1 MRTIRL
7 LATSLLVA
15 LSMGASSCGDDEM
28 EVNPPTTSGGE
39 TSLELICKEYGITD
53 YKDIDLL
60 NYFIHAN
67 NTIINKEQAN
77 FTGLKDNHLWVATY
91 HNSTKEKLAEG
102 TCSSEFQHS
111 CKVFKEFEGY
121 KDMNISKITP
131 MWNYIINPSQFITIF
146 AYNFKE
152 DAAASLYSTLFY
164 NNGKSKEIRGLGDDN
179 VFNWYDNSVLIRD
192 YCYTLDGDRICAFTI
207 PTGDGVGMD
216 AVEVYAPLS
225 HSEIIYRWFDEDGA
239 FIGRWNGTT
248 KQQIWLTELKEL
260 SNLIDNDQ
268 YKVDFKL
275 SDSSTNIWK
284 FDATITSYDGDKNTL
299 SYEIDID
306 NGTIKGEDNYAS
318 LIIGKWKMTSGNAI
332 ATHVTYKNDGTF
344 EYTNTEDSSYKEV
357 GKYKI
362 DGNKL
367 YEMYND
373 EEEWIIND
381 ILLLNSMTL
390 SVQELEADGVTPT
403 GQKYSYQ
410 RVE

>member
-1 MRTIRL
+1 M
-7 LATSLLVA
+7 
-15 LSMGASSCGDDEM
+15 
-28 EVNPPTTSGGE
+28 
-39 TSLELICKEYGITD
+39 
-53 YKDIDLL
+53 
-60 NYFIHAN
+60 
-67 NTIINKEQAN
+67 
-77 FTGLKDNHLWVATY
+77 
-91 HNSTKEKLAEG
+91 
-102 TCSSEFQHS
+102 
-111 CKVFKEFEGY
+111 
-121 KDMNISKITP
+121 
-131 MWNYIINPSQFITIF
+131 
-146 AYNFKE
+146 
-152 DAAASLYSTLFY
+152 
-164 NNGKSKEIRGLGDDN
+164 
-179 VFNWYDNSVLIRD
+179 
-192 YCYTLDGDRICAFTI
+192 
-207 PTGDGVGMD
+207 
-216 AVEVYAPLS
+216 
-225 HSEIIYRWFDEDGA
+225 
-239 FIGRWNGTT
+239 
-248 KQQIWLTELKEL
+248 KEL

>member
-15 LSMGASSCGDDEM
+15 LSMGVSSCGDDEL

-53 YKDIDLL
+53 YKDIDLF
-60 NYFIHAN
+60 NYSIHAD
-67 NTIINKEQAN
+67 NTVINKEQAN
-77 FTGLKDNHLWVATY
+77 FTG
-91 HNSTKEKLAEG
+91 AEG
-102 TCSSEFQHS
+102 ICSSEFQLS

-121 KDMNISKITP
+121 KDMTISNITP
-131 MWNYIINPSQFITIF
+131 MWNYIINPSQFITIS
-146 AYNFKE
+146 AYSFKE
-152 DAAASLYSTLFY
+152 DATASLYSTLFY

-192 YCYTLDGDRICAFTI
+192 YCYTLDGDSICAFTI

-225 HSEIIYRWFDEDGA
+225 HSEVIYRWFDEDGA

-248 KQQIWLTELKEL
+248 KQSIWLTELKEL
-260 SNLIDNDQ
+260 SNFIYNDQ

-284 FDATITSYDGDKNTL
+284 FEATITSYDGDKNTL
-299 SYEIDID
+299 NYEIDID
-306 NGTIKGEDNYAS
+306 NGTIKGQDDYAS
-318 LIIGKWKMTSGNAI
+318 LVIGKWRMTSGDAV
-332 ATHVTYKNDGTF
+332 ATHVTYKSDGTF
-344 EYTNTEDSSYKEV
+344 EYTSTENSSYKEV

-367 YEMYND
+367 YEMFSD
-373 EEEWIIND
+373 EDEWIISD

-390 SVQELEADGVTPT
+390 SVQELESDGVTPT
-403 GQKYSYQ
+403 GQKCSYQ